1 MVATDSMVTTASSIA
16 PLLRRTV
23 RQCQCPHLR
32 ACRATAT
39 TPTTTTT
46 MITLTTT
53 MPATT
58 ITATMLAILETAVA
72 ARRSSL
78 LCGSFTN
85 YTNRAVTVCR
95 LEWRDRTWDTECT
108 TLLGNPWTITT
119 PAAAATTTTGCRQAL
134 PVMSALVATA
144 WEALA

>member
-1 MVATDSMVTTASSIA
+1 MVATDSMDTTVSSIA
-16 PLLRRTV
+16 PLLHRTV

-32 ACRATAT
+32 ACQATAT

-46 MITLTTT
+46 TITSTTT

-58 ITATMLAILETAVA
+58 ITAMLAILETVVA

-78 LCGSFTN
+78 LCDSFTN
-85 YTNRAVTVCR
+85 YTYRAVTVCR
-95 LEWRDRTWDTECT
+95 PVWRDRTRDTECI
-108 TLLGNPWTITT
+108 TLLANPWTITT

-134 PVMSALVATA
+134 PVISALVATA